1 MRVIFLS
8 WAFLCVGAS
17 WGAVVEATPS
27 TWREKLRLLTD
38 GDVLKL
44 APGDYPGGQHVQA
57 LKDLTVEALDPQNPP
72 HIRGGSTGLQFSRC
86 HGLTLRHLK
95 ISGQAT
101 NGLNLDDGGRLDQ
114 RTVGITLE
122 DLEVSD
128 IGPQGNHDAI
138 KGSGLEV
145 LTIRR
150 CRLSGWGGQ
159 GVDLVGCHRSL
170 IQACEFIGKPGFSAT
185 AAVQFKGGCRGIVVE
200 KCWFQQAAERALNLG
215 GSTGL
220 PYFRP
225 ADAPYEAADLTVRD
239 CVIEGSLCAAAF
251 VGVDGAL
258 FTGNTVLYPQKWIFR
273 ILQES
278 TEPRFVPC
286 RNVRITNNRIIF
298 KRSAVSVDIN
308 IGPGTAPETFV
319 FEKNA
324 WFAEDQPARS
334 RPTLPVPETE
344 GRYGADPRGA

>member
-1 MRVIFLS
+1 MRFFYLGLGLLFS
-8 WAFLCVGAS
+8 SEL
-17 WGAVVEATPS
+17 WGATVEATPR
-27 TWREKLRLLTD
+27 TWMEKLRHLNH

-44 APGDYPGGQHVQA
+44 APGEYPGGQHVQG
-57 LKDLTVEALDPQNPP
+57 LKNLTLEALDPQNPP
-72 HIRGGSTGLQFSRC
+72 HIHGGSTGLQFSRC

-95 ISGQAT
+95 ISGQSM
-101 NGLNLDDGGRLDQ
+101 NGLNLDDGGMLEERIQ
-114 RTVGITLE
+114 GITLE

-138 KGSGLEV
+138 KGSGLEG

-170 IQACEFIGKPGFSAT
+170 IRECEFMGKPGYSAT
-185 AAVQFKGGCRGIVVE
+185 AAVQMKGGCRGIVVE
-200 KCWFQQAAERALNLG
+200 KCRFQNAAERALNLG

-225 ADAPYEAADLTVRD
+225 PDAAHEAADLTVRD
-239 CVIEGSLCAAAF
+239 CLIEGSLCAAAF

-258 FTGNTVLYPQKWIFR
+258 FTGNTVLYPKKWVFR

-298 KRSAVSVDIN
+298 RRAEVSVDIN

-324 WFAEDQPARS
+324 WFAEDTPARS
-334 RPTLPVPETE
+334 RPILPVAETE
-344 GRYGADPRGA
+344 GRYGEDPR

>member
-1 MRVIFLS
+1 MIFLS
-8 WAFLCVGAS
+8 LAFFGVGSSWA
-17 WGAVVEATPS
+17 AVVEATPS
-27 TWREKLRLLTD
+27 TWRERLRDLTH

-44 APGDYPGGQHVQA
+44 TPGEYPGGQHVQG
-57 LKDLTVEALDPQNPP
+57 LKNLTVEALDPQHPP

-86 HGLTLRHLK
+86 QGLTLRHLK
-95 ISGQAT
+95 ISGQST
-101 NGLNLDDGGRLDQ
+101 NGLNLDDGGRLEE

-138 KGSGLEV
+138 KGSGLEG

-159 GVDLVGCHRSL
+159 GVDLVGCHQSR
-170 IQACEFIGKPGFSAT
+170 IEDCEFTGKPGFSAT

-200 KCWFQQAAERALNLG
+200 KCRFHHAAERALNLG

-225 ADAPYEAADLTVRD
+225 ADAPHEAADLTVRD

-258 FTGNTVLYPQKWIFR
+258 FTGNTVLYPKKWIFR

-278 TEPRFVPC
+278 REPRFVPC
-286 RNVRITNNRIIF
+286 RNVRITNNRILF
-298 KRSAVSVDIN
+298 RRSEVSVDIN

-324 WFAEDQPARS
+324 WFAEDEPARS
-334 RPTLPVPETE
+334 RPTLPVPET
-344 GRYGADPRGA
+344 GGSYGTDPR